1 MRNQNK
7 IFTCVDVIKKRKSW
21 NWNVFD
27 NIYKCIIGPVQL
39 MEESDF
45 LLNAWSATAVT
56 AGLNWLYFGH
66 TESEKE
72 QGRSRDTV
80 HVYTWSDSICAS
92 TAAQSPLVQE
102 ITHGCC
108 LKGVKVKN
116 ELGLVVTSSS
126 HAVSLSRRGRMR
138 WSYCTAADTQH
149 TPSLLKVSINWETF
163 TVITI

>member
-1 MRNQNK
+1 M
-7 IFTCVDVIKKRKSW
+7 FLTTYT
-21 NWNVFD
+21 
-27 NIYKCIIGPVQL
+27 NIYNWARVVNGFFTECMKCHC
-39 MEESDF
+39 
-45 LLNAWSATAVT
+45 TAVT

-72 QGRSRDTV
+72 QGRSRETV
-80 HVYTWSDSICAS
+80 HVYSWSDSICAS

-116 ELGLVVTSSS
+116 ELGLVVTS

-138 WSYCTAADTQH
+138 WSYCTAADTQR
-149 TPSLLKVSINWETF
+149 TPSLLKVSIN
-163 TVITI
+163 